1 MSLVILDRDGV
12 INHDSDTHIKSP
24 DEWRPISGSL
34 EAIARL
40 CRAEY
45 KIVIATNQSGIARRL
60 FGIDTLNRIHSR
72 MLDHVRKKGGAIDAI
87 FFCPHDA
94 GDGCVCRKPK
104 PGMLLDI
111 AKRLKTTLHGVP
123 FVGDSVSDLHAAI
136 DAGAQPV
143 LLLSGKNELDLIPGQ
158 RITANTALSDVPVF
172 QNLAAFTDAF
182 LEGRLNTSTV
192 APKRRS

>member
-12 INHDSDTHIKSP
+12 INHDSDAHIKSP
-24 DEWRPISGSL
+24 DEWLPISGSL

-40 CRAEY
+40 RRANY
-45 KIVIATNQSGIARRL
+45 KIVIATNQSGIARGL
-60 FGIDTLNRIHSR
+60 FTIETLNRIHSR
-72 MLDHVRKKGGAIDAI
+72 MLNHVHKKGGAIDAI

-94 GDGCVCRKPK
+94 GDGCLCRKPE

-136 DAGAQPV
+136 SAGAQPV
-143 LLLSGKNELDLIPGQ
+143 LLLSGNNELDLIPGQ
-158 RITANTALSDVPVF
+158 RITTDTALGDVPVF
-172 QNLAAFTDAF
+172 QNLATFTDAL
-182 LEGRLNTSTV
+182 LEGRLNTNTV
-192 APKRRS
+192 AAERRN